1 MIVCNEDGWVSI
13 DIIMAFLII
22 LLITPSIIVII
33 EERINTTNHT
43 QEITEAKILT
53 ENIAERIEKVYCG
66 GNGCSILYKTPL
78 KIGDKSYRIHV
89 NSSGVF
95 IKFSEKMGSAYI
107 CPIKVSND
115 PRFGFYVLMEANK
128 TYNISH
134 IKNEFN
140 QDIILIKEI

>member
-1 MIVCNEDGWVSI
+1 M
-13 DIIMAFLII
+13 
-22 LLITPSIIVII
+22 P
-33 EERINTTNHT
+33 
-43 QEITEAKILT
+43 
-53 ENIAERIEKVYCG
+53 
-66 GNGCSILYKTPL
+66 P

-95 IKFSEKMGSAYI
+95 IKFSGKMGSAYI
-107 CPIKVSND
+107 CPMKISND
-115 PRFGFYVLMEANK
+115 PRFGFYALMDANK